1 MQHLLYKSL
10 IDTAIDGLGIFLG
23 LFDVCLKMRNVKYY
37 RFLLLKTLKK
47 KDSPKTAYIKNTRCL
62 TTYLFFG
69 KGKKM
74 SINRVNKTVG
84 IIITFKNDPTKEV
97 TWS

>member
-23 LFDVCLKMRNVKYY
+23 LFDVCLKMKNVKYY

-47 KDSPKTAYIKNTRCL
+47 DSPKTAYIKNTQCL

-69 KGKKM
+69 KGKNM
-74 SINRVNKTVG
+74 SIVTKSRINGVNKTG
-84 IIITFKNDPTKEV
+84 DYYYI
-97 TWS
+97 